1 MPAASSAD
9 HRLTGCT
16 PIGRKNI
23 MGMLDGKVALITGG
37 SRGQGRAHA
46 VTSARE
52 GADVIIVD
60 IADQMATVPYQMPTP
75 DDLDETVKLVEA
87 YDRRALA
94 IKADVRSQQQLDQ
107 AVERGIAVFGKIDIL
122 IANAGIWT
130 QAPFWELT
138 DDQWEEM
145 IGVNLTG
152 VWKSAKAVA
161 PHMIE
166 RGSGSIVITSSTN
179 GWEAG
184 LNYAHYVAAKHGVI
198 GLMKNIALELAP
210 HGIRCNSISP
220 GAIKTPMTDHQ
231 GAWDMFAGHEG
242 GTEQDMMEGGYHFA
256 ALKGTT
262 FMDPQVIA
270 DTALYL
276 NSSLA
281 AKVTGVTIPVDAGHL
296 ILTPFNATPTK

>member
-1 MPAASSAD
+1 
-9 HRLTGCT
+9 
-16 PIGRKNI
+16 
-23 MGMLDGKVALITGG
+23 MLDGKVALITGG

-46 VTSARE
+46 VTCARE

-60 IADQMATVPYQMPTP
+60 IAGQLATVPYQMARQ
-75 DDLDETVKLVEA
+75 DDLDETAKQVEA
-87 YDRRALA
+87 LDRRILA
-94 IKADVRSQQQLDQ
+94 IKGDVRDQAQLDA
-107 AVERGIAVFGKIDIL
+107 AVAQGFAEFGQIDIL

-138 DDQWEEM
+138 DDQWDEM

-166 RGSGSIVITSSTN
+166 RRSGSIVITSSTN
-179 GWEAG
+179 GIEPG

-210 HGIRCNSISP
+210 YGIRCNSINP
-220 GAIKTPMTDHQ
+220 GAIRTPMTDHQ
-231 GAWDMFAGHEG
+231 GAWDMFAGHPG
-242 GTEQDMMEGGYHFA
+242 GTEGDLIEGGYHFT

-276 NSSLA
+276 NSDLA

-296 ILTPFNATPTK
+296 ILTGVNNMPVK